1 MNIGVACTAPSINKT
16 LRAEIC
22 VSARIAM
29 KMTLDAVGIQ
39 IVPLVPNAELPRPAS
54 ARTREHVP
62 SGYGVQ
68 EQCLPFTAGSA
79 LGFLIPSPIRFGH
92 CPPQEVPE
100 GCRAFRSPI
109 TQSAGESDWVFYVAD
124 NPACRFAGNAYS
136 LTDIPRQGTVLE
148 PGISFFDREDQQ
160 DLFKLHLP
168 YIWRTP
174 QNIDT
179 LFLPLLNRTGRGLQV
194 QSGLVETAWYA
205 NPVNL
210 ILRKATVPVH
220 YRQGEEVAHAVL
232 IPRDLRAPS
241 MEVAASHARL
251 TRDTREAL
259 AVWYEQHAQDRS
271 AYKVLARSRHGRV
284 DS

>member
-1 MNIGVACTAPSINKT
+1 MGRRVLRFAFAAFLLVCAPSSQAQLPASKSPRIGYLT
-16 LRAEIC
+16 LSSPAANSARREAFLEGLRKLGYVDGQNISIEYRYADSRAERLPEL
-22 VSARIAM
+22 A
-29 KMTLDAVGIQ
+29 
-39 IVPLVPNAELPRPAS
+39 AELVHLKVNAIV
-54 ARTREHVP
+54 AGGTQVNL
-62 SGYGVQ
+62 VAK
-68 EQCLPFTAGSA
+68 TATSSIPIVMLNSDDP
-79 LGFLIPSPIRFGH
+79 LG
-92 CPPQEVPE
+92 
-100 GCRAFRSPI
+100 
-109 TQSAGESDWVFYVAD
+109 
-124 NPACRFAGNAYS
+124 
-136 LTDIPRQGTVLE
+136 
-148 PGISFFDREDQQ
+148 
-160 DLFKLHLP
+160 
-168 YIWRTP
+168 
-174 QNIDT
+174 
-179 LFLPLLNRTGRGLQV
+179 
-194 QSGLVETAWYA
+194 SGLVETAWYA

>member
-1 MNIGVACTAPSINKT
+1 MDRESEAT
-16 LRAEIC
+16 
-22 VSARIAM
+22 
-29 KMTLDAVGIQ
+29 GIQ
-39 IVPLVPNAELPRPAS
+39 IVPLVPNVELPRPAS

-62 SGYGVQ
+62 PGYGVR
-68 EQCLPFTAGSA
+68 EQCLPFTAASG

-92 CPPQEVPE
+92 CPHNEVPE

-109 TQSAGESDWVFYVAD
+109 VQPEGESGWVFYVAD
-124 NPACRFAGNAYS
+124 NPGCRFAGNAYS

-179 LFLPLLNRTGRGLQV
+179 LFQPLLNRAGQSLEV
-194 QSGLVETAWYA
+194 QSGLVETDWYA

-210 ILRKATVPVH
+210 ILRKPAVPVH
-220 YRQGEEVAHAVL
+220 YRQGQEVAHAIL
-232 IPRDLRAPS
+232 ISRNLRRPS
-241 MEVAASHARL
+241 LEVTASHSRL
-251 TRDTREAL
+251 ARDTREAL
-259 AVWYEQHAQDRS
+259 STWYEQHAQDRS
-271 AYKVLARSRHGRV
+271 AYKVLARSRHGRI